1 MSQNPAKSHRRQSS
15 RKKGKIVQSE
25 PSQPLGEEAFRSALR
40 DALKSSWKEISKPE
54 IMHPTAHDL
63 RAIPTKIVA
72 DDPVFKPKYKSR
84 GAACCDL
91 VANIPEGSVR
101 LRPGNNVLVDC
112 GFRMQLM
119 PGYEALVRPRTS
131 LAKKNIV
138 ITNSPGTIDDDFRG
152 RVVCIMSNNGHEVVE
167 IKHLDR
173 IAQMALKPVWYFAW
187 EDCQEDD
194 LTSTERGEGMFG
206 STGSSEPQGV
216 Q

>member
-1 MSQNPAKSHRRQSS
+1 
-15 RKKGKIVQSE
+15 
-25 PSQPLGEEAFRSALR
+25 
-40 DALKSSWKEISKPE
+40 LKNSWKEISKPE
-54 IMHPTAHDL
+54 IVNPTHYDL
-63 RAIPTKIVA
+63 NAVPTKIVA
-72 DDPVFKPKYKSR
+72 DDPIFKPKYKSR

-101 LRPGNNVLVDC
+101 LIPGSTVVVDC
-112 GFRMQLM
+112 GFRMQLR

-131 LAKKNIV
+131 LAKKSII

-152 RVVCIMSNNGHEVVE
+152 RVRCIMSNIGHDIVE

-173 IAQMALKPVWYFAW
+173 VAQMALKPVWYFAW

-194 LTSTERGEGMFG
+194 LDATERGDGMFG

-216 Q
+216 K